1 MPAGGKWQRLILEAV
16 STGPTILTSCD
27 DTESEQV
34 CIRRAAHSLER
45 AGLVTLRSEVVEGRR
60 RLMVYRAVP
69 VVLPSKD

>member
-16 STGPTILTSCD
+16 RANDEGVILTSCD

-45 AGLVTLRSEVVEGRR
+45 AGLVTVRSEVMEGRR
-60 RLMVYRAVP
+60 RLVAYRA
-69 VVLPSKD
+69 DDGG